1 MKQMTKLERA
11 RLESSRY
18 GRNFPCNA
26 FLEYYKEMVTKLLW
40 KRDLETL
47 LFFRIA
53 TETGIRSSDIIKI
66 NRDCMWGRSVYLA
79 EGKTGR
85 IYRRLKGKLP
95 KVSRYTLRI
104 MKLLEQKQGQ
114 LFISPREV
122 YIRRTRRLYGKQYF
136 NIHDSRRYR
145 MYMEMLLYRKTK
157 D

>member
-53 TETGIRSSDIIKI
+53 T
-66 NRDCMWGRSVYLA
+66 
-79 EGKTGR
+79 
-85 IYRRLKGKLP
+85 
-95 KVSRYTLRI
+95 
-104 MKLLEQKQGQ
+104 
-114 LFISPREV
+114 
-122 YIRRTRRLYGKQYF
+122 
-136 NIHDSRRYR
+136 
-145 MYMEMLLYRKTK
+145 
-157 D
+157 